1 MVLKGVYKLKAAIL
15 AGGFGMRIR
24 EKLDDKPKAMVEIGD
39 KPILWHIM
47 KIYSCYGL
55 NNFIVYLG
63 YKGNYIKEYFSQY
76 FLNESDLTIDLH
88 TSSAAVNTGKPV

>member
-1 MVLKGVYKLKAAIL
+1 MAGKTWFLKGVYKLKAAIL

-47 KIYSCYGL
+47 KIYSL
-55 NNFIVYLG
+55 
-63 YKGNYIKEYFSQY
+63 SRRR
-76 FLNESDLTIDLH
+76 FLLLDR
-88 TSSAAVNTGKPV
+88 SAL